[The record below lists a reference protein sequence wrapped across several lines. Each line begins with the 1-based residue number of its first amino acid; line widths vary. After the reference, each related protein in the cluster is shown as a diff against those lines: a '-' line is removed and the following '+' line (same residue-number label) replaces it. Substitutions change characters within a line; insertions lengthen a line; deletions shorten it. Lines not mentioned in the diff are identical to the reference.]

1 VVEEIES
8 SIFQILNCGKV
19 RLFDSLNPTEIIS
32 LLAPEE
38 CWDEKRSVFVG
49 IHQVSPYSGEMLAS
63 AGTLTQ
69 TPFSDEDNAVY

>member
-1 VVEEIES
+1 MVEEIES

-38 CWDEKRSVFVG
+38 CWDEKDPSLLEYIRYR
-49 IHQVSPYSGEMLAS
+49 H
-63 AGTLTQ
+63 TLEKCWLQ
-69 TPFSDEDNAVY
+69 QER